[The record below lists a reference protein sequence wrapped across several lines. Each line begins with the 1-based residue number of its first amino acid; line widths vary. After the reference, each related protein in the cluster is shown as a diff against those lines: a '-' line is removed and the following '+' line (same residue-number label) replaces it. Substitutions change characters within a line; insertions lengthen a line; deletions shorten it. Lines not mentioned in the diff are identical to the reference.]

1 MKKPEVI
8 CHIMGSVD
16 GRVLVHRWSEPFG
29 GTPKM
34 ELLKVYS
41 EIGKTL
47 DTDAWTFG
55 KNTITEIFP
64 DKFQPL
70 SNYSVQKET
79 SVYVAER
86 KSERLFISIDPDADI
101 KYPTSQLRGDDI
113 VAVVNCNVSTEYLMY
128 LRKVGVSYAIVNDIA
143 DLANVL
149 ETVGREFGVSRLS
162 LQGGGILNGAMLAA
176 GLVDELS
183 LVVYPGIDGLHDST
197 SIFDYNGR
205 KTDTPAVGQQLE
217 LLSAEKKEHGV
228 VWIRYK
234 LHR

>member
-1 MKKPEVI
+1 
-8 CHIMGSVD
+8 MGSVD

-29 GTPKM
+29 DTPKM

-47 DTDAWTFG
+47 GTDAWTFG

-64 DKFQPL
+64 DKFM
-70 SNYSVQKET
+70 SSSHDSAQKET

-86 KSERLFISIDPDADI
+86 RSERLFIGIDPDADI
-101 KYPTSQLRGDDI
+101 KYPASQLRGDDI
-113 VAVVNCNVSTEYLMY
+113 VAVVGRNVSTEYLMY
-128 LRKVGVSYAIVNDIA
+128 LRKVGVSYAVVNDIA

-183 LVVYPGIDGLHDST
+183 LVVYPGIDGLHGST
-197 SIFDYNGR
+197 SIFDYCGTL
-205 KTDTPAVGQQLE
+205 TDRPAAGQQLQ
-217 LLSAEKKEHGV
+217 LLSVEQKEHGV
-228 VWIRYK
+228 VWMRYK
-234 LHR
+234 LHVS